1 MIKHDSDQSNINYNE
16 IRLKHDLFD
25 IMKSMTKKIMITA
38 TVDSIEQAK
47 ALLAIGIDTLYIG
60 EETYGLRLPHAFTWD
75 ELRELT
81 ELAHAA
87 GAKVTVA
94 VNAIMH
100 PDKMATIKPY
110 LDFLQEIE
118 VDQLTVGDTGV
129 IFVLDR
135 DGYKLPYIYDAS
147 TMVTSSRQVN
157 FWGEQ
162 GAIGAV
168 LSRELPKE
176 ELIALSDNLTVFGEI
191 LVYGATIIHQSKRP
205 LLENYYNFI
214 KTDEEKTRDRNLF
227 LSEPKQEE
235 THYSIYEDSHGT
247 HIFASDDVN
256 LMTELDELTALNYT
270 HWKLDGIYTPGDNF
284 VEIAELF
291 VQAKNLIMSGQFTAA
306 QGFAFDEAIR
316 RLHPV
321 ERTLGHGFYDL
332 DPDEIQ

>member
-1 MIKHDSDQSNINYNE
+1 MVKYDSDQSNINYNE
-16 IRLKHDLFD
+16 RRLKHDLFG

-60 EETYGLRLPHAFTWD
+60 EETYGLRLPHAFTRG

-157 FWGEQ
+157 FWGNK
-162 GAIGAV
+162 G
-168 LSRELPKE
+168 P
-176 ELIALSDNLTVFGEI
+176 
-191 LVYGATIIHQSKRP
+191 
-205 LLENYYNFI
+205 
-214 KTDEEKTRDRNLF
+214 
-227 LSEPKQEE
+227 
-235 THYSIYEDSHGT
+235 
-247 HIFASDDVN
+247 
-256 LMTELDELTALNYT
+256 
-270 HWKLDGIYTPGDNF
+270 
-284 VEIAELF
+284 
-291 VQAKNLIMSGQFTAA
+291 
-306 QGFAFDEAIR
+306 
-316 RLHPV
+316 
-321 ERTLGHGFYDL
+321 
-332 DPDEIQ
+332 

>member
-1 MIKHDSDQSNINYNE
+1 
-16 IRLKHDLFD
+16 
-25 IMKSMTKKIMITA
+25 MTKKIMITT
-38 TVDSIEQAK
+38 TVESIDQAK
-47 ALLAIGIDTLYIG
+47 ALLDVGVDTLYIG
-60 EETYGLRLPHAFTWD
+60 EKTYGLRLPHDFTYD

-81 ELAHAA
+81 ALAHEA
-87 GAKVTVA
+87 GATVTVA

-100 PDKMATIKPY
+100 PEKMANIKSY
-110 LDFLQEIE
+110 LDFLAEIQ
-118 VDQLTVGDTGV
+118 VDQLAVGDTGV

-135 DGYKLPYIYDAS
+135 DGYKLPFIYDAS

-157 FWGEQ
+157 FWAEQ

-168 LSRELPKE
+168 LSRELPKA
-176 ELIALSDNLTVFGEI
+176 ELAKLSTNLTIFGEI

-214 KTDEEKTRDRNLF
+214 KTDEEKSRERNLF

-256 LMTELDELTALNYT
+256 MMTELSELTTMGFT
-270 HWKLDGIYTPGDNF
+270 HWKLDGIYTPGDDF
-284 VEIAELF
+284 VKIAELF
-291 VQAKNLIMSGQFTAA
+291 VKAKLMIESGQFTALQA
-306 QGFAFDEAIR
+306 FAFDEAIR
-316 RLHPV
+316 SLHPK

>member
-1 MIKHDSDQSNINYNE
+1 ME
-16 IRLKHDLFD
+16 V
-25 IMKSMTKKIMITA
+25 MTKKIMITA
-38 TVDSIEQAK
+38 TAESIEQAK
-47 ALLAIGIDTLYIG
+47 ALLDVGVDTLYIG
-60 EETYGLRLPHAFTWD
+60 EKTYGLRLPHDFTRD
-75 ELRELT
+75 ELRQLT
-81 ELAHAA
+81 ELAHQAEA
-87 GAKVTVA
+87 TVTVA

-100 PDKMATIKPY
+100 PEKMTTIKSY
-110 LDFLQEIE
+110 LDFLADIQ
-118 VDQLTVGDTGV
+118 VDQLAVGDAGV

-135 DGYKLPYIYDAS
+135 DGYQLPFIYDAS

-168 LSRELPKE
+168 LSRELPKA
-176 ELIALSDNLTVFGEI
+176 ELANLSTNLNIFGEI

-214 KTDEEKTRDRNLF
+214 KTDEEKSRERNLF

-256 LMTELDELTALNYT
+256 MMTELGELTSLNFT

-284 VEIAELF
+284 VRIAELF
-291 VQAKNLIMSGQFTAA
+291 VKAKLMIESEQFTALQA
-306 QGFAFDEAIR
+306 FAFDEAIR
-316 RLHPV
+316 NLHPA

-332 DPDEIQ
+332 DPDDIQ